1 MQNSRPLKA
10 IKIIKP
16 IIFIITG
23 LVAFNFFNVLRTP
36 NSGNIYFSISA
47 PKAQAVFSAGDNTF
61 VTKMLDGQIPEG
73 KWIHDIYNTARG
85 FLNILLV
92 VFLLYIAFRN
102 ILHLDIE
109 SYAIKK
115 MIPKVLGVA
124 VFANIAIII
133 LTLTSSIVDRLAM
146 LNIFRPQPVTFLSL
160 FGGISLEA
168 GLGSGIVAAIATWI
182 LSMFVSA
189 GVTTAFGICLG
200 CGALLIVLIPTIL
213 IAILSLFMA
222 FRPWIIFISAAIS
235 PLAIGCTILPQ
246 TEPLFKKWL
255 KITLFWL
262 FYPLLVFALIYLAL
276 KIPNFSGA
284 AGDGPISSIIGL
296 ILPTALRFFIILTA
310 IRAPFM
316 WEKDIGGVI
325 ARVGNLAGKA
335 GWAGVGYLMG
345 SGAYTLQKIRSYKA
359 GKEAEE
365 KAIKNIENYTANKK
379 KSHIAEHIA
388 ELRKSAIDEFIRR
401 QAKNAGIEGP
411 NAVDTY
417 LDRKKSGNETT
428 DDVKNRIAS
437 ENKDEI
443 DELARQMYIEEEKKR
458 AVEKFRGSF
467 GNRLLETVQI
477 LNPYGIVSALRS
489 RFESGAKEMDKA
501 AWRKSIFSQIAAGP
515 LVTQQV
521 QREIAKGDLSGIYTL
536 EDLEE
541 FMGSSM
547 QKMVKAYMKRNG
559 IEEGK
564 EEEVKDRILEILQ
577 YLHRTAAGKLDYQ
590 IYFGDLLSSS
600 FTQHD
605 LATVIE
611 GYAKDRQL
619 ASQTARSTRSAAEQR
634 ELTENLVRQSF
645 GRMLWRGASGA
656 ERPPGGGASGA
667 EATYGD
673 VSGPLTPADKKMIEL
688 LNGIRQDLRQS
699 GGSKTP
705 FDIAEARVQNLDLSD
720 ITPDHY
726 LKLVSQTN
734 DTLSQIR
741 QHTNDP
747 NFVQALIDSNGMNIE
762 SLMGRI
768 GNDTKLQELVQNFQ
782 VQRSTQLALL
792 TKVGGAQTVE
802 RISQMIIKQEL
813 DDDAI
818 QKIKNACTSFT
829 KSDIAPAELENSKK
843 ILGSILGRG
852 GETITQEDAL
862 KIARTLEVLIPRKP
876 IGQQGGAI

>member
-109 SYAIKK
+109 NYAIKK

-168 GLGSGIVAAIATWI
+168 GLGSGIVAAIAAWI
-182 LSMFVSA
+182 SSMFVSA

-200 CGALLIVLIPTIL
+200 CGALLIALIPTIL
-213 IAILSLFMA
+213 IAVLSLFMA

-345 SGAYTLQKIRSYKA
+345 SGAYTLQKTRSYKA
-359 GKEAEE
+359 GKVAEQ
-365 KAIKNIENYTANKK
+365 KARENIEKYTAGKDNPPG
-379 KSHIAEHIA
+379 IAEHIA
-388 ELRKSAIDEFIRR
+388 GLRKSAIDEFIRR
-401 QAKNAGIEGP
+401 QAKNAGFKEP
-411 NAVDTY
+411 NAVEEY
-417 LDRKKSGNETT
+417 LERNKREGEDTT
-428 DDVKNRIAS
+428 DEVKNRIAN
-437 ENKDEI
+437 ENQNEI

-467 GNRLLETVQI
+467 GNRLLETVQKY
-477 LNPYGIVSALRS
+477 NPYGIVSALRS

-521 QREIAKGDLSGIYTL
+521 QREIAKGDLSGIYTQ

-547 QKMVKAYMKRNG
+547 QKMVKAYMERNG
-559 IEEGK
+559 IEKGK
-564 EEEVKDRILEILQ
+564 EKEVLDRILEILQ

-590 IYFGDLLSSS
+590 IYFGDLVGPS

-611 GYAKDRQL
+611 GYAKNRQL
-619 ASQTARSTRSAAEQR
+619 ASQTARSIRSAAEQR
-634 ELTENLVRQSF
+634 ELTENSVRQSF
-645 GRMLWRGASGA
+645 ERMLGGPSGVEAPDGRGPSGA
-656 ERPPGGGASGA
+656 EG
-667 EATYGD
+667 THGD

-747 NFVQALIDSNGMNIE
+747 NFVQDLIDSNGMNIE

-782 VQRSTQLALL
+782 VQRSAQLALL
-792 TKVGGAQTVE
+792 TKAGGAETVK
-802 RISQMIIKQEL
+802 RISQMIIKREN
-813 DDDAI
+813 AI
-818 QKIKNACTSFT
+818 QNIENACASFT

-843 ILGSILGRG
+843 ILGSVLERG
-852 GETITQEDAL
+852 GETITREDAL

-876 IGQQGGAI
+876 IGQ